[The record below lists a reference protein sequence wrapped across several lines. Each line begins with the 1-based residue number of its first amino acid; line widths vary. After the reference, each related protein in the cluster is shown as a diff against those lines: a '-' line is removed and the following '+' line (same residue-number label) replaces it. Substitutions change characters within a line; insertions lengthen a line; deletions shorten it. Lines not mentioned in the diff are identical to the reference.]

1 MLYNLY
7 EMNHAALVPW
17 RAAADMGLNFW
28 QNPVNPWSSTSTVR
42 ASLELFER
50 ATRRFAKPSFGLKET
65 TVGGVTVG
73 LSEQILLHKPFVS
86 LLHFSKVWPEK
97 IKTKSQP
104 KL

>member
-28 QNPVNPWSSTSTVR
+28 QNPVNPWSSSSTARAVT

-50 ATRRFAKPSFGLKET
+50 ATRRFAKPSFELKET

-73 LSEQILLHKPFVS
+73 VTAGVTVARRGAAWRPRRSARRAR
-86 LLHFSKVWPEK
+86 
-97 IKTKSQP
+97 
-104 KL
+104 

>member
-28 QNPVNPWSSTSTVR
+28 QNPVNPWSSSSTARAVT

-50 ATRRFAKPSFGLKET
+50 ATRRFAKPSFELKET
-65 TVGGVTVG
+65 TVGGVTTLGMAPTPRRARDATLVTG
-73 LSEQILLHKPFVS
+73 RRG
-86 LLHFSKVWPEK
+86 
-97 IKTKSQP
+97 
-104 KL
+104 